1 MIHALILPDWL
12 PNLHPLVIHFPIAF
26 LALAVV
32 LDLVRQIYLQ
42 AQWVNNTVILSYI
55 LGTVGLIIAFITGR
69 SAAETVDVSGEA
81 FSVLASHENWALAAM
96 IFFLVFT
103 SIRVLA
109 AWSNYD
115 LQRLPALG
123 LVCLGL
129 VGMGLVW
136 VTGDRGGELV
146 FRHGAG
152 VAAVEELQQEL
163 AQLEEELETIHGA
176 AAPQL
181 ADDGSWR
188 WRIAPGSEQILG
200 DAFHWLK
207 GSPEDAGFEL
217 TEDEDGNHV
226 LGIEARGSEL
236 MFLLQ
241 HEIEAVE
248 GRFLINSD
256 DFDGSVSLV
265 HNVLDANTYQYL
277 KLENETISQ
286 GQMIDREDDM
296 LGDNS
301 VGTSGWKEVRVQAS
315 GGHFYGHIDGEQRV
329 HTHAP
334 QMDPGYTGLLIEG
347 SGTLYIQRVSFDALD

>member
-1 MIHALILPDWL
+1 MTFAFILPDWL
-12 PNLHPLVIHFPIAF
+12 PNFHPLVIHFPIAF
-26 LALAVV
+26 VALAVL
-32 LDLVRQIYLQ
+32 LDLVRQFLLNTRWI
-42 AQWVNNTVILSYI
+42 NNTIVLTYI

-81 FSVLASHENWALAAM
+81 FSVLASHENWALATM

-103 SIRVLA
+103 GIRGMA
-109 AWSNYD
+109 AWSSYD
-115 LQRLPALG
+115 MRRLPALG
-123 LVCLGL
+123 LAGLGL
-129 VGMGLVW
+129 IGMGLVW

-152 VAAVEELQQEL
+152 VAAVEDLQQQL
-163 AQLEEELETIHGA
+163 TQLEDELETIHGA

-200 DAFHWLK
+200 DAFQWLK
-207 GSPEDAGFEL
+207 GSPQDAGFEL
-217 TEDEDGNHV
+217 TEGGDGNHA
-226 LGIEARGSEL
+226 LSIDARGSEL
-236 MFLLQ
+236 MFVLQ

-248 GRFLINSD
+248 GRFLINTD
-256 DFDGSVSLV
+256 DFDGSISLV
-265 HNVLDANTYQYL
+265 HNVLEADTYQYL
-277 KLENETISQ
+277 KLHNETISQ
-286 GQMIDREDDM
+286 GQMMDGEDDR

-301 VGTSGWKEVRVQAS
+301 VGASGWKEVRVQAS
-315 GGHFYGHIDGEQRV
+315 GGHFYGHVDGEQRV

-347 SGTLYIQRVSFDALD
+347 NGILQIRRVSFDSLD